1 MAPKA
6 MQLDIYRMSIPMRG
20 FDHAAATR
28 NTAESIITQLRYDDG
43 FVGYGETLPRDYV
56 TGETLQSVPDDITA
70 IWEML
75 DKDSLSPQAP
85 VTDLPTIEGRCTNA
99 AACAI
104 EVASL
109 RRIFHDLH
117 SIPTELMQKIA
128 NRPRMRTFIDAKVSG
143 VLGSRNPRKTS
154 RRLRLMRW
162 FGLTDFKLKLGMGDE
177 IDRENLQIV
186 YRQLRRGLSRG
197 ECTLRVDVN
206 GGWNMDSTP
215 ERIEELQQYGVC
227 VVEQPVYC
235 SAGEL
240 AELSQKCS
248 LPLMADE
255 SILTEQDAKTLLNA
269 PKQIWWNLRISK
281 NGGIVPTL
289 KLMNLAARR
298 EIPFTLGCMVG
309 ESSILSAA
317 QRRLLQLG
325 PFPRFVEG
333 NYGRYLLTDDLL
345 QNRKSLRFGYGGSLR
360 TLRDDGLGIEVSQ
373 EKLDQY
379 AQHLKTLK

>member
-215 ERIEELQQYGVC
+215 ERIEELQQYRS
-227 VVEQPVYC
+227 E
-235 SAGEL
+235 E
-240 AELSQKCS
+240 
-248 LPLMADE
+248 
-255 SILTEQDAKTLLNA
+255 
-269 PKQIWWNLRISK
+269 
-281 NGGIVPTL
+281 
-289 KLMNLAARR
+289 RR
-298 EIPFTLGCMVG
+298 VG
-309 ESSILSAA
+309 KECRSRWS
-317 QRRLLQLG
+317 
-325 PFPRFVEG
+325 P
-333 NYGRYLLTDDLL
+333 Y
-345 QNRKSLRFGYGGSLR
+345 
-360 TLRDDGLGIEVSQ
+360 
-373 EKLDQY
+373 
-379 AQHLKTLK
+379 H